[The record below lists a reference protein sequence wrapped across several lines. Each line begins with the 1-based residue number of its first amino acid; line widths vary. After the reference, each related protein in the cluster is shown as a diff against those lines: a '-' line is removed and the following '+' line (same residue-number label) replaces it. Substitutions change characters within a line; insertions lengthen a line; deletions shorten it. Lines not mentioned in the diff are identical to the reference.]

1 MSGWVETYRG
11 NVNAWECDTFA
22 HLTIA
27 YYAERFEDAATAACT
42 HWLGVAGTTLSLY
55 IRHLRELRAGD
66 LLRVESAVIA
76 QEGGR
81 VTIGHRLIDIG
92 RDLLAATAE
101 QRLLCSMHALPLQ
114 PWDGPARATHAAPA
128 GDDGFVPSGRSIV
141 KSWEVGSDGRLGWQ
155 HLVHRLSG
163 ACLHACAAFG
173 MTPDYLRD
181 NRRGFSTFELD
192 LAITTLPD
200 VGAALLVR
208 SGILQI
214 GNSSIRLLH
223 RMYDATTGE
232 PVAAMSQYGVHFDM
246 EARRGTPL
254 PEPLH
259 EAALKLVP
267 ASA

>member
-1 MSGWVETYRG
+1 MSGWIETYRG

-27 YYAERFEDAATAACT
+27 YYAERFEDAAMAAAA
-42 HWLGVAGTTLSLY
+42 HLLGGKGATRGLY

-66 LLRVESAVIA
+66 LLRIESAVIA
-76 QEGGR
+76 QEGAR
-81 VTIGHRLIDIG
+81 ATIGHRLFDAG
-92 RDLLAATAE
+92 RDVLAATVE
-101 QRLLCSMHALPLQ
+101 QQVEGSVPAVPLQ
-114 PWDGPARATHAAPA
+114 AWDGPARAVHAAPA
-128 GDDGFVPSGRSIV
+128 SDERFVPSGRSIV
-141 KSWEVGSDGRLGWQ
+141 KAWEVGADGRLGWQ

-192 LAITTLPD
+192 LSLSALPG
-200 VGAALLVR
+200 VGTPLFVR

-223 RMYDATTGE
+223 RIYDAATGAA
-232 PVAAMSQYGVHFDM
+232 VAAMSQYGVHFDI

-254 PEPLH
+254 PEPLR

-267 ASA
+267 